1 MTALQQPRELMLR
14 RASRSVR
21 TTCARVSSMCTS
33 RRFRRAQMAMEIGG
47 AMSSP
52 RGGGPMAGGGARRRS
67 SAAVR
72 RAREAE
78 AGEDYL

>member
-1 MTALQQPRELMLR
+1 
-14 RASRSVR
+14 
-21 TTCARVSSMCTS
+21 
-33 RRFRRAQMAMEIGG
+33 MAMEIGG

-52 RGGGPMAGGGARRRS
+52 RGGGNGGRRS